1 MKVFYINRHKLFT
14 DLEYF
19 MRKLTTKH
27 FLNSA
32 ILFKCTRRIIKW
44 NLCFK
49 SYFMYSIAFKYE
61 LYPNH
66 FDNLKCMNYET
77 RNNLREMR
85 VCCNFQFLLY
95 FRNYTFLSEQVPMH
109 QNSKCTLII
118 LQIRLKTLKDILQR
132 LWLQS
137 LD

>member
-1 MKVFYINRHKLFT
+1 
-14 DLEYF
+14 
-19 MRKLTTKH
+19 
-27 FLNSA
+27 
-32 ILFKCTRRIIKW
+32 
-44 NLCFK
+44 
-49 SYFMYSIAFKYE
+49 MYSIAFKYE

-85 VCCNFQFLLY
+85 VCCNFQFFLY

-132 LWLQS
+132 L
-137 LD
+137 